1 MRRFMLGLLVMGFLA
16 LGWIFAQA
24 QDAAPPACAA
34 AVQVVWTTASNACIS
49 GPVGYICNGGLP
61 PQVEPAGPVSNALN
75 PVGALVEVGVV
86 QSMRTAAVRVA
97 SEGTVSAVGGG
108 LVWLRPDSPIRF
120 TGLLVGDVQVTNITP
135 PDFPAWQSMLVQT
148 APPDPGD
155 CSAVPYNGFVLQT
168 PFGQPTNIAIN
179 GVSIGLNGTL
189 LVQTSG
195 ELTIFA
201 GLSGQSSLFAQGG
214 EQFLRPGEEVIL
226 TYSGNFVAPI
236 APPPPPI
243 PLESALVDNLP
254 VALLDRPIALPQP
267 GSVTTA
273 GVVNLRVSPST
284 DAAVLLELPA
294 GQVMTVLG
302 RNTAGD
308 WYHVRMDSGESGWL
322 YAPLLVQN
330 IGTINAVYEATPL
343 PLQRY
348 GELGSTG
355 VVVAPGGVNLRQAPD
370 VTFPAVASVPDG
382 ARVTLI
388 ARSPYSPWVK
398 VNFNGVI
405 GWMALITVQTQAIL
419 EALPIDYN
427 VPPPPTPTRE
437 PGSFGNAF
445 PDPNRG
451 G

>member
-1 MRRFMLGLLVMGFLA
+1 
-16 LGWIFAQA
+16 
-24 QDAAPPACAA
+24 
-34 AVQVVWTTASNACIS
+34 
-49 GPVGYICNGGLP
+49 
-61 PQVEPAGPVSNALN
+61 
-75 PVGALVEVGVV
+75 
-86 QSMRTAAVRVA
+86 
-97 SEGTVSAVGGG
+97 
-108 LVWLRPDSPIRF
+108 
-120 TGLLVGDVQVTNITP
+120 
-135 PDFPAWQSMLVQT
+135 
-148 APPDPGD
+148 
-155 CSAVPYNGFVLQT
+155 
-168 PFGQPTNIAIN
+168 
-179 GVSIGLNGTL
+179 
-189 LVQTSG
+189 
-195 ELTIFA
+195 
-201 GLSGQSSLFAQGG
+201 
-214 EQFLRPGEEVIL
+214 
-226 TYSGNFVAPI
+226 
-236 APPPPPI
+236 
-243 PLESALVDNLP
+243 
-254 VALLDRPIALPQP
+254 
-267 GSVTTA
+267 
-273 GVVNLRVSPST
+273 
-284 DAAVLLELPA
+284 
-294 GQVMTVLG
+294 
-302 RNTAGD
+302 
-308 WYHVRMDSGESGWL
+308 L

-419 EALPIDYN
+419 DALPIDYN